1 MYGRNLKAY
10 KKTSLEAELS
20 VASPHRVIQMLF
32 NGLIERLS
40 QAKGAIE
47 RKDYEYKA
55 NRISKA
61 MGIIE
66 GLQGALDR
74 KKNPALGD
82 KMYSLYDY
90 MKQLL
95 DQASVSLDEKP
106 IDEVINLI
114 TPIKNAWDNI
124 PEDIKQKTNAEIV
137 AKQ

>member
-10 KKTSLEAELS
+10 QRTNLEAELS

-32 NGLIERLS
+32 NGLLERLS

-61 MGIIE
+61 LGIIE

-74 KKNPALGD
+74 KENPALGD
-82 KMYSLYDY
+82 KMYALYDY
-90 MKQLL
+90 MKELL
-95 DQASVSLDEKP
+95 GAASSTLDEKP
-106 IDEVINLI
+106 IDEVISLLM
-114 TPIKNAWDNI
+114 PIKNAWDNI

-137 AKQ
+137 ARQ

>member
-74 KKNPALGD
+74 KENPALGD

>member
-10 KKTSLEAELS
+10 QRTSLEAELS

-32 NGLIERLS
+32 NGLLERLS

-61 MGIIE
+61 LGIIE

-74 KKNPALGD
+74 KENPALGD
-82 KMYSLYDY
+82 KMYALYDY
-90 MKQLL
+90 MKELL
-95 DQASVSLDEKP
+95 GEASSTLDEKP
-106 IDEVINLI
+106 IDEVINLLM
-114 TPIKNAWDNI
+114 PIKNAWDNI

-137 AKQ
+137 ARQ

>member
-10 KKTSLEAELS
+10 QRTNLEAELS

-32 NGLIERLS
+32 NGLLERLS

-61 MGIIE
+61 LGIIE

-74 KKNPALGD
+74 KENPALGD
-82 KMYSLYDY
+82 KMYALYDY
-90 MKQLL
+90 MKELL
-95 DQASVSLDEKP
+95 GKASSTLDEKP
-106 IDEVINLI
+106 IDEVISLLM
-114 TPIKNAWDNI
+114 PIKNAWDNI

-137 AKQ
+137 ARQ

>member
-10 KKTSLEAELS
+10 KKTSLEAEFS

-74 KKNPALGD
+74 KENPALGD

-95 DQASVSLDEKP
+95 DQAAVSLDEKP

-114 TPIKNAWDNI
+114 TPIKKAWDNI

>member
-1 MYGRNLKAY
+1 MYSRNLKAY
-10 KKTSLEAELS
+10 QRTNLEAELS

-32 NGLIERLS
+32 NGLLERLS

-61 MGIIE
+61 LGIIE

-74 KKNPALGD
+74 KENPALGD
-82 KMYSLYDY
+82 KMYALYDY
-90 MKQLL
+90 MKELL
-95 DQASVSLDEKP
+95 GEASSTLDEKP
-106 IDEVINLI
+106 IDEVISLLM
-114 TPIKNAWDNI
+114 PIKNAWDNI

-137 AKQ
+137 ARQ

>member
-10 KKTSLEAELS
+10 QRTNLEAELS
-20 VASPHRVIQMLF
+20 VASPPRNIQMLF
-32 NGLIERLS
+32 NGLLERLS

-61 MGIIE
+61 LGIIE

-74 KKNPALGD
+74 KENPALGD
-82 KMYSLYDY
+82 KMYALYDY
-90 MKQLL
+90 MKELL
-95 DQASVSLDEKP
+95 GEASSTLDEKP
-106 IDEVINLI
+106 IDEVISLLM
-114 TPIKNAWDNI
+114 PIKNAWDNI

-137 AKQ
+137 ARQ

>member
-10 KKTSLEAELS
+10 QRTNLEAELS

-32 NGLIERLS
+32 NGLLERLS

-61 MGIIE
+61 LGIIE

-74 KKNPALGD
+74 KENPALGD
-82 KMYSLYDY
+82 KMYALYDY
-90 MKQLL
+90 MKELL
-95 DQASVSLDEKP
+95 GEASSTLDEKP
-106 IDEVINLI
+106 IDEVISLLM
-114 TPIKNAWDNI
+114 PIKNAWDNI

-137 AKQ
+137 ARQ

>member
-10 KKTSLEAELS
+10 QRTNLEAELS

-32 NGLIERLS
+32 NGLLERLS

-47 RKDYEYKA
+47 RKDYEDKA

-61 MGIIE
+61 VGIIE

-74 KKNPALGD
+74 KENPARGD
-82 KMYSLYDY
+82 KMYALYDY
-90 MKQLL
+90 MKELL
-95 DQASVSLDEKP
+95 GEASSTLDEKP
-106 IDEVINLI
+106 IDEVISLLM
-114 TPIKNAWDNI
+114 PIKNAWDNI

-137 AKQ
+137 ARQ

>member
-66 GLQGALDR
+66 GLQGALER
-74 KKNPALGD
+74 KENPALGD
-82 KMYSLYDY
+82 KMYALYDY

>member
-10 KKTSLEAELS
+10 KRTSLEAELS

-32 NGLIERLS
+32 NGLLERLS

-55 NRISKA
+55 NRITKA
-61 MGIIE
+61 LGIID

-74 KKNPALGD
+74 NENPALGD
-82 KMYSLYDY
+82 KMYALYDY

-95 DQASVSLDEKP
+95 GEASALLDEKP
-106 IDEVINLI
+106 IDEVISLI

-124 PEDIKQKTNAEIV
+124 PEDIKQKTNAEII

>member
-74 KKNPALGD
+74 KENPALGD
-82 KMYSLYDY
+82 KMYALYDY

-95 DQASVSLDEKP
+95 DQASVSLDENP